1 MDLSAAQPITAK
13 EDSTMNSIA
22 TVDQLKAMRFSA
34 MAKELED
41 QMKDLES
48 YRQLGFEEDGM
59 LSYQWLMLPTNA

>member
-41 QMKDLES
+41 QM
-48 YRQLGFEEDGM
+48 
-59 LSYQWLMLPTNA
+59 